1 MKGVVNT
8 SGNPVNRSGFTL
20 IEIIVA
26 LVLLAIIVLVAGLGL
41 IKGSQGYVFAR
52 QNSQTVQMAQ
62 IAMARIVKEL
72 ALCSAINSVTP
83 TSINY
88 TIDYGN
94 GPVTSTITLSGSA
107 VQINGNTLIDNVT
120 SSGLSCYD
128 AGGNLTLAAAKVRR
142 VDFTLTVNG
151 ADNTPS
157 TFTNSIC
164 ILESY
169 W

>member
-1 MKGVVNT
+1 MDKVL
-8 SGNPVNRSGFTL
+8 GNAASKSGFTL
-20 IEIIVA
+20 IEIVIA
-26 LVLLAIIVLVAGLGL
+26 LVLLAIIVTVAGLGL
-41 IKGSQGYVFAR
+41 VKGSQGYVFTQ

-72 ALCSAINSVTP
+72 GACSAINSVTAS
-83 TSINY
+83 SINY
-88 TIDYGN
+88 TINYGN
-94 GPVTSTITLSGSA
+94 GAVNSTITLSGSA
-107 VQINGNTLIDNVT
+107 VQINGNTLIDNVA
-120 SSGLSCYD
+120 SSGLTCYD
-128 AGGNLTLAAAKVRR
+128 AGGNQTLTAGNVRR

-151 ADNTPS
+151 AGNTTS